1 MNIIKKEVIW
11 KVGDIKLFDMVGGEM
26 VVGFSE
32 DGSEV
37 YYREVGD
44 EGGVMTYDEALKMLD
59 N

>member
-11 KVGDIKLFDMVGGEM
+11 KVGNIKLFDMVGGDM

-32 DGSEV
+32 DGKMV

-44 EGGVMTYDEALKMLD
+44 EGGVMLYDEALKMLE
-59 N
+59 